1 MDYVISCYSKC
12 PVHFGCSIVRQS
24 QFDQSFDLEHA
35 LFHVWNMDL
44 SLNFFPFFFAQELRA
59 KWHDPSVNVDE
70 LRRILD
76 HDNLAMRN
84 ELRRLLQTD
93 PVFIRYVHR
102 HPPSSIHIM
111 RVYHLPLSLSVSMSV
126 L

>member
-44 SLNFFPFFFAQELRA
+44 SLNFSPFFLLRNCV
-59 KWHDPSVNVDE
+59 PNGM
-70 LRRILD
+70 IL
-76 HDNLAMRN
+76 
-84 ELRRLLQTD
+84 
-93 PVFIRYVHR
+93 
-102 HPPSSIHIM
+102 
-111 RVYHLPLSLSVSMSV
+111 LSMWMN
-126 L
+126 